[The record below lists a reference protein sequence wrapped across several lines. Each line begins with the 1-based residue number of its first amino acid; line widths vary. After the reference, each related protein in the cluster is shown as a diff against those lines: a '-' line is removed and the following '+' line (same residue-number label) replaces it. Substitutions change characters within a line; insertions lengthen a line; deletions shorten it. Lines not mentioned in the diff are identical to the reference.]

1 MFLRYDATNGKKYA
15 LHPAQIRGLEGNRA
29 NTETKILATIGGDP
43 LTIRVKKPFDEVYA
57 EWEQARERGGEE

>member
-1 MFLRYDATNGKKYA
+1 MFLKYQSIGGKKYA
-15 LHPAQIRGLEGNRA
+15 LHPAQVRGFEGDD
-29 NTETKILATIGGDP
+29 TETKVLATIGGVG

>member
-1 MFLRYDATNGKKYA
+1 MFLKYQSIGGKKFA
-15 LHPAQIRGLEGNRA
+15 LHPAQVR
-29 NTETKILATIGGDP
+29 ATIGGVG